1 MSAQPHGGELEPSF
15 MKNSITR
22 NPETGTAALSADCI
36 SRIIEMAWEDRTAF
50 EAIEAQ
56 FGLNE
61 SRVIDLMRRHLK
73 PSSFR
78 MWRMRVTGRR
88 TKHAA
93 LRGAVHLRHRATH
106 TRP

>member
-1 MSAQPHGGELEPSF
+1 
-15 MKNSITR
+15 MKNSITCG
-22 NPETGTAALSADCI
+22 PAAGAAALSEGCI

-61 SRVIDLMRRHLK
+61 SGVIDLMRRHLK

-78 MWRMRVTGRR
+78 MWRKRVTGRN
-88 TKHAA
+88 TKHVA
-93 LRGAVHLRHRATH
+93 LRGAVFLRHRATH

>member
-1 MSAQPHGGELEPSF
+1 MKFLMTRSTVPGGD
-15 MKNSITR
+15 
-22 NPETGTAALSADCI
+22 GLSEGCI

-61 SRVIDLMRRHLK
+61 SGVIDLMRKHLK

-78 MWRMRVTGRR
+78 MWRKRVTGRR
-88 TKHAA
+88 TKHVA
-93 LRGAVHLRHRATH
+93 LRGAVFLRHCATH

>member
-1 MSAQPHGGELEPSF
+1 MAHHKQTTPGSEVDP
-15 MKNSITR
+15 
-22 NPETGTAALSADCI
+22 AALTAGCI
-36 SRIIEMAWEDRTAF
+36 SRIVEMAWEDRTAF

-61 SRVIDLMRRHLK
+61 SAVIDLMRRHMK

-78 MWRMRVTGRR
+78 MWRKRVTGRR
-88 TKHAA
+88 TKHAV
-93 LRGAVHLRHRATH
+93 LRGAVFLRHRATH